1 MNVREDFSTVNPFG
15 GTSECSKFTIDDI
28 TNPFILRNI
37 MVPHQHYTLSFY
49 AKADTESVLTIQG
62 TTLTI
67 SPAWERYILLF
78 TSEGVN
84 LNFVFGT
91 GVFYI
96 YKPKLELGNKATDW
110 TPAPEDLATGDELD
124 DVQDDLDNT
133 KLDLKYAHTLI
144 EKNASD
150 ILLRASLE
158 EFNDLTKRVSDAEL
172 KLTPDGIV
180 SIVGTTYAKTDDV
193 NKAFENVSTVIEQT
207 DQNLTVKINDAA
219 KTATNF
225 LKYDGGLIVGEIPQ
239 TETGE
244 LGNNVLITTT
254 GVNIRNGITTLAQ
267 FGSDN
272 ILLGLGTKC
281 QVSISDDGF
290 TMEDN
295 GTLFTSI
302 SRSNIRLGMDSYYGS
317 LNILKGGFIIEVNQ
331 NDDESVFC
339 SLSTNYVMDIFAPD
353 TITLITQNSHLYLTN
368 EYIQMDTAGK
378 LDISSVE
385 TLRIIGDTTDIQAM
399 TNLKLRG
406 PGISSSWVNGRDNAL
421 FRMRG
426 GVQGYLPAISISAY
440 TSSWEI
446 GTYHQ
451 FGDDL
456 VFANITNDNYSS
468 STNTAARIIRF
479 NQNGMVTGI
488 VGCNNNWT
496 ISGGALYV
504 GSSVYNQGFIELY
517 GATPFIDFHFGDSGE
532 DFTSRI
538 IETASGKLRCEG
550 DWTAGGHIVAG
561 GYLSCE
567 GRIKSQGTYDYTSTQ
582 AANLGMFSSYWTFRS
597 TASSKR
603 YKHDIK
609 PLGSEL
615 NSEKLLNIPVHQYIY
630 NFDYLGEEDQRYN
643 TVVPG
648 FIAEEVYENYPIAA
662 EITEGQIEDWNHR
675 MIIPPMLD
683 LIQKLWRRVEQLEN
697 KEANNG

>member
-488 VGCNNNWT
+488 VGC
-496 ISGGALYV
+496 
-504 GSSVYNQGFIELY
+504 
-517 GATPFIDFHFGDSGE
+517 
-532 DFTSRI
+532 
-538 IETASGKLRCEG
+538 EG

>member
-254 GVNIRNGITTLAQ
+254 GVNIRNGDAVLAK
-267 FGSDN
+267 FEKDS
-272 ILLGLGTKC
+272 
-281 QVSISDDGF
+281 
-290 TMEDN
+290 
-295 GTLFTSI
+295 
-302 SRSNIRLGMDSYYGS
+302 IRLGLDSNLSTINLLNGAAVLSATTNIAGHTEFVLDGADYILLRSLEKTSGWTAASRVYMTSESVRLLTSVEYSDGTMSNASLYLEGSSVTLGYGVSLESDSSGFCINSNGGALFTDLVVIQKNGVSTIIGSYNNGWSHFQTGGSIPFYFDSPLHAVDKIQVYGS
-317 LNILKGGFIIEVNQ
+317 TTF
-331 NDDESVFC
+331 
-339 SLSTNYVMDIFAPD
+339 
-353 TITLITQNSHLYLTN
+353 LYHNGL
-368 EYIQMDTAGK
+368 A
-378 LDISSVE
+378 V
-385 TLRIIGDTTDIQAM
+385 GDTT
-399 TNLKLRG
+399 
-406 PGISSSWVNGRDNAL
+406 
-421 FRMRG
+421 
-426 GVQGYLPAISISAY
+426 Y
-440 TSSWEI
+440 
-446 GTYHQ
+446 
-451 FGDDL
+451 
-456 VFANITNDNYSS
+456 ND
-468 STNTAARIIRF
+468 
-479 NQNGMVTGI
+479 
-488 VGCNNNWT
+488 
-496 ISGGALYV
+496 
-504 GSSVYNQGFIELY
+504 GFIELY
-517 GATPFIDFHFGDSGE
+517 GGTPFIDFHFNDA
-532 DFTSRI
+532 DVDYTSRI
-538 IETASGKLRCEG
+538 IETASGELRCEG
-550 DWTAGGHIVAG
+550 AWTVTGNIISN
-561 GYLSCE
+561 GYL
-567 GRIKSQGTYDYTSTQ
+567 RIAQNVVCLDSGHGLYGTHTDGSTRMRVAVASTSNAGTSTDAVNCTIHGDGNYRTYLVGASIYHNKALNQ
-582 AANLGMFSSYWTFRS
+582 YSDKRLKTDIEKVDKRYTEFFDKLSPVLYHMKTNISGGKDIGYIAQDVLEAMEMSGISEKENTIVNRTGNPDDESLGEILTLNYNGLFVVSSYALQDARQ
-597 TASSKR
+597 R
-603 YKHDIK
+603 I
-609 PLGSEL
+609 
-615 NSEKLLNIPVHQYIY
+615 EKL
-630 NFDYLGEEDQRYN
+630 EE
-643 TVVPG
+643 
-648 FIAEEVYENYPIAA
+648 
-662 EITEGQIEDWNHR
+662 EIRQLKR
-675 MIIPPMLD
+675 M
-683 LIQKLWRRVEQLEN
+683 W
-697 KEANNG
+697 AS